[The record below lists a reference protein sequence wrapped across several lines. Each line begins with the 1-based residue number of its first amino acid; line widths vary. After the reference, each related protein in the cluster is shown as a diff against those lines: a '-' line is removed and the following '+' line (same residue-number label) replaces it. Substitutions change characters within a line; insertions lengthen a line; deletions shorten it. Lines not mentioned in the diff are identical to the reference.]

1 LAPSIGVNCR
11 INFKTK
17 QKENKMTKIEFLAI
31 CIANSIDP
39 EIALDNENLTNALRQ
54 RDDKRVEKI
63 IKEEF

>member
-1 LAPSIGVNCR
+1 VSIVEL
-11 INFKTK
+11 TLK
-17 QKENKMTKIEFLAI
+17 QNRKKNKMTKIEFLAI

>member
-1 LAPSIGVNCR
+1 
-11 INFKTK
+11 
-17 QKENKMTKIEFLAI
+17 MTKIEFLAI

>member
-1 LAPSIGVNCR
+1 
-11 INFKTK
+11 
-17 QKENKMTKIEFLAI
+17 MTKIEFLAI
-31 CIANSIDP
+31 CIDNSIDP

>member
-1 LAPSIGVNCR
+1 MSIVEL
-11 INFKTK
+11 TLK
-17 QKENKMTKIEFLAI
+17 QNRKKNKMTKIEFLAI
-31 CIANSIDP
+31 CIDNSIDP